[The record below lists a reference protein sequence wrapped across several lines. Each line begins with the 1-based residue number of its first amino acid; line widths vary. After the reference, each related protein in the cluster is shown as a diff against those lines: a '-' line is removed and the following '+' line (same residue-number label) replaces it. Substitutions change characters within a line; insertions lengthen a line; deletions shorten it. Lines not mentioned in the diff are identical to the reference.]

1 MAEKWDV
8 SSWDSRA
15 GPRAKQFHG
24 CFETRFGADRYIET
38 ESRDI
43 WTEPTDWKNANIQG
57 MIRRQAR
64 DFP

>member
-8 SSWDSRA
+8 SSWDARL

-38 ESRDI
+38 ESREHPDR
-43 WTEPTDWKNANIQG
+43 TYRLEECNHSGHAHSKATGA
-57 MIRRQAR
+57 
-64 DFP
+64 

>member
-8 SSWDSRA
+8 SSWDSRL

-38 ESRDI
+38 ESREHPDR
-43 WTEPTDWKNANIQG
+43 THQLEECNHSGHAHSKAG
-57 MIRRQAR
+57 GA
-64 DFP
+64 